1 VSDAVEQEHGT
12 QVTPTGHG
20 PAGAPT
26 PPSATEPRASLGPLI
41 ALIQERA
48 PAERREA
55 LMSFAR
61 SYLRRLSDEE
71 ILAAPPTELYGM
83 VTSTFDF
90 VDQRG
95 MHPSAVRAFN
105 PDPATEGF
113 TAPGTLLET
122 NCDDSPFLVDS
133 VTEELTAR
141 NLVVRRI
148 LHPVIG
154 TSRDEDGRI
163 ERISSARDASH
174 RESVMHFELD
184 RRMSEKER
192 ADLEGRVGKILRDVR
207 LVVRDFEPMQ
217 DRAHQMLDMARH
229 AAIRYSPQEVGETV
243 DFLDWLLQLNFV
255 FLGYRE
261 YELLDTPDGRAI
273 RAVPGSG
280 LGILSDVGRST
291 FADTTPLDSLDPGL
305 RRRIEDGD
313 LLVFSKT
320 NAYSTVHRRARM
332 DYIGVRRVSADGE
345 IMGEAR
351 MIGLFTSKAYMEPAA
366 KTPLLHHKLEQVLTA
381 EDLIPGS
388 HDYKSATTLF
398 ESFPKDE
405 LFQASAGELR
415 RLIGGL
421 LQLERHGG
429 IRVLVRR
436 DLYGRSISIVVALPR
451 DRFNA
456 ALRKSLQRL
465 FMERFHGS
473 TVDYHLSL
481 GETENARI
489 FFTVHVDPGVQIPEV
504 PYEEL
509 EEEVERLA
517 RTWDDDLRD
526 ALVER
531 VGDDRGSALAE
542 RYATRFPDYYKSNR
556 DWALIVG
563 DVLKLEEMEQGD
575 EGFAVGLGNESTGE
589 RLTRVKLYKTG
600 GKVDLSAF
608 MPILEALGLRVVEEV
623 PTGLL
628 GDGKVYIHDFGV
640 LDSRSAVLDLEDS
653 AERMEDCI
661 VAVWRNRAESDSL
674 NRLVVTA
681 GLTWEQVSTLRAF
694 RKYRQRISTRFTEE
708 YRNDVLAENP
718 VISSKLVAYFEARF
732 DPDRSLSEDAAEE
745 IRQDILQDLRQVA
758 SLDQDQILRHMLGTI
773 QATVRTN
780 AYLEDREA
788 LSLKLRSA
796 AVPEM
801 PKPFPLFEIFVY
813 SAEMEAI
820 HLRGGMVARGGI
832 RWSDRKEDYRT
843 EVLGLMKAQKV
854 KNAVIVPDG
863 SKGGFILRRNPPTPD
878 LLKAE
883 VIKRY
888 MTFMRGLLDI
898 TDNLQQGT
906 VVHPDRVRVL
916 DGDDAY
922 LVVAADKGTATFS
935 DTANSISAEYG
946 FWLGDAFASGGSAG
960 FDHKALGI
968 TARGAWESVKRH
980 FRELGIDIMSTPF
993 TAVGI
998 GDMSGD
1004 VFGNGMLLSPHI
1016 KLIAAFDHRHVFVDP
1031 DPDTTV
1037 SFAERRRL
1045 FDLPGSSWDDYDRA
1059 ALSPGGG
1066 IFDRKLKS
1074 VTPSPEVRAVLAIP
1088 DDTPEE
1094 MTPNELIKA
1103 IVKSPVDL
1111 LWNGGIGTYVKST
1124 KESNADVGDRANDA
1138 VRINGNDVRARV
1150 VGEGGNLGFTQL
1162 GRIEYALGGGRINTD
1177 FIDNSAGVDT
1187 SDHEVNWKILLGLAL
1202 ARGEL
1207 TVEERNHVLEACA
1220 PDVVEHVLYDNYLQA
1235 QILSQELG
1243 DSPARID
1250 AYEDLMIQLVAEG
1263 ELEREVE
1270 FLPSTE
1276 EMSERRAGS
1285 QGMVRPELAVLLAYA
1300 KRSIATELLGSDLPD
1315 SEYLEEDDLRNY
1327 FPSAILERFGRLI
1340 PEHPLKRELIATIV
1354 ANDVVNSAG
1363 ITFVSRMM
1371 SETGTRLADVVRA
1384 YRIARDVT
1392 GAVERWEA
1400 IEALDASIDPPV
1412 QGELMRGVDYLV
1424 ETASRWYLVQAH
1436 GQRLSE
1442 AINDQRAA
1450 FAELSSLI
1458 WQIGP
1463 EPWREEH
1470 EQGVRRLVAE
1480 GVPEDIARRHAF
1492 QGELV
1497 HGPDIIAVA
1506 HRSSWD
1512 VLEVA
1517 RAFFVVGERV
1527 GLDWLEHRLESLPV
1541 ETHWQR
1547 WAAQSMEDDLFLVR
1561 RQLVEKVIAEV
1572 PTAAVDEAIETF
1584 FERRVEGEER
1594 LQRFVRSLSI
1604 EGVTDLAQFTVA
1616 LRQIRTLLG

>member
-1 VSDAVEQEHGT
+1 MSDTVERTNSGNGGR
-12 QVTPTGHG
+12 VGG
-20 PAGAPT
+20 KSAAP
-26 PPSATEPRASLGPLI
+26 SSFAEPRPSLSPLF
-41 ALIQERA
+41 AVVEERA
-48 PAERREA
+48 PAERRETVA
-55 LMSFAR
+55 AFAKA
-61 SYLRRLSDEE
+61 YLRRLSDEE
-71 ILAAPPTELYGM
+71 ILAAPTDELYGL
-83 VTSTFDF
+83 VRSTFDF
-90 VDQRG
+90 VDERG
-95 MHPSAVRAFN
+95 LHPSAVRAFN
-105 PDPATEGF
+105 PDIGHDGF
-113 TAPGTLLET
+113 ISAGTVIET
-122 NCDDSPFLVDS
+122 NSDDSPFLVDS
-133 VTEELTAR
+133 VTEEFSAR
-141 NLVVRRI
+141 NLTVRRI

-154 TSRDEDGRI
+154 TSRDEEGRL
-163 ERISSARDASH
+163 ERVSSARDASH

-184 RRMSEKER
+184 RRLSEEER
-192 ADLEGRVGKILRDVR
+192 ADLEERVRTILRDVR

-217 DRAHQMLDMARH
+217 DRAHQMLEMARH
-229 AAIRYSPQEVGETV
+229 AAVRYSPQEVGETV

-261 YELLDTPDGRAI
+261 YELIDTPDGRVI
-273 RAVPGSG
+273 RTAPGSG
-280 LGILSDVGRST
+280 LGILSDVGRSS
-291 FADTTPLDSLDPGL
+291 FAEATLLDSLDPGL

-332 DYIGVRRVSADGE
+332 DYIGVRRVNAEGE
-345 IMGEAR
+345 IVGEAR

-415 RLIGGL
+415 RLISGL

-456 ALRKSLQRL
+456 DLRKGLQRL
-465 FMERFHGS
+465 FVERFHGS

-481 GETENARI
+481 GETESARI

-526 ALVER
+526 ALIER
-531 VGDDRGSALAE
+531 VGAERGAALAD
-542 RYATRFPDYYKSNR
+542 RYAGRFPDYYKTND
-556 DWALIVG
+556 DWGLIAS
-563 DVLKLEEMEQGD
+563 DVLKLEEMAQNE
-575 EGFAVGLGNESTGE
+575 EGFVVGLGNESTGE

-628 GDGKVYIHDFGV
+628 GDGKAYIHDFGV
-640 LDSRSAVLDLEDS
+640 LDSRGAVLDLEQSS
-653 AERMEDCI
+653 ARVEGCI
-661 VAVWRNRAESDSL
+661 VAVWRGQAESDSL

-681 GLTWEQVSTLRAF
+681 GLTWSQVGILRAF

-708 YRNDVLAENP
+708 YRNDALAENP
-718 VISSKLVAYFEARF
+718 VIGSKLVSYFETRF
-732 DPDRSLSEDAAEE
+732 DPERAATEDQMEE
-745 IRQDILQDLRQVA
+745 IRRDILTDLRQVA

-780 AYLEDREA
+780 AYQDVRTS
-788 LSLKLRSA
+788 LSFKLRSA
-796 AVPEM
+796 SVPDM
-801 PKPFPLFEIFVY
+801 PKPYPLFEIFVY

-832 RWSDRKEDYRT
+832 RWSDRREDYRT

-863 SKGGFILRRNPPTPD
+863 SKGGFILKRNPPTPD
-878 LLKAE
+878 LLKEE
-883 VIKRY
+883 VIKQY
-888 MTFMRGLLDI
+888 VAFMRGMLDI
-898 TDNLQQGT
+898 TDNFDRGSI
-906 VVHPDRVRVL
+906 VHPVNVRVL
-916 DGDDAY
+916 DGDDTY

-935 DTANSISAEYG
+935 DTANDVSAEYG

-980 FRELGIDIMSTPF
+980 FRELGIDIMATPF

-1004 VFGNGMLLSPHI
+1004 VFGNGMLLSPCI
-1016 KLIAAFDHRHVFVDP
+1016 KVVAAFDHRHVFVDP
-1031 DPDTTV
+1031 DPDLAI
-1037 SFAERRRL
+1037 SFEERRRL
-1045 FDLPGSSWDDYDRA
+1045 FGLPGSSWNDYDRTK
-1059 ALSPGGG
+1059 LSQAGDV
-1066 IFDRKLKS
+1066 FDRKAKS
-1074 VTPSPEVRAVLAIP
+1074 VTPAPQIRAVLGIP
-1088 DDTPEE
+1088 TDVPDE
-1094 MTPNELIKA
+1094 MTPNDLIKA
-1103 IVKSPVDL
+1103 ILKAPVDL
-1111 LWNGGIGTYVKST
+1111 LWNGGIGTYVKSS
-1124 KESNADVGDRANDA
+1124 KETNSDVGDRANDT
-1138 VRINGNDVRARV
+1138 VRINGGEVRARV

-1187 SDHEVNWKILLGLAL
+1187 SDHEVNWKILLGLAVG
-1202 ARGEL
+1202 RGEL
-1207 TVEERNHVLEACA
+1207 TLEGRNELLGSCA
-1220 PDVVEHVLYDNYLQA
+1220 PDVVQHVLYDNYLQA
-1235 QILSQELG
+1235 QILSQEL
-1243 DSPARID
+1243 DFSVARID
-1250 AYEDLMIQLVAEG
+1250 AYEDLMQQLVADG

-1270 FLPSTE
+1270 FLPASE
-1276 EMSERRAGS
+1276 EMWERRANA

-1300 KRSIATELLGSDLPD
+1300 KRSIVAELLESDLPD
-1315 SEYLEEDDLRNY
+1315 SEYLENDDLLRY
-1327 FPSAILERFGRLI
+1327 FPPAIVERFGHLI
-1340 PEHPLKRELIATIV
+1340 PEHPLKRQLIATIV
-1354 ANDVVNSAG
+1354 ANDVVNSSG
-1363 ITFVSRMM
+1363 ITFVSRMVT
-1371 SETGTRLADVVRA
+1371 ETGSRPADVVRA
-1384 YRIARDVT
+1384 FRIARDIT
-1392 GAVERWEA
+1392 GAVDRWEA

-1412 QGELMRGVDYLV
+1412 QGELMHGVDYLV

-1442 AINDQRAA
+1442 AIDDQRAS

-1463 EPWREEH
+1463 DPWREEH
-1470 EQGVRRLVAE
+1470 DLAVRRLVSE
-1480 GVPEDIARRHAF
+1480 GVPEEIARRHAF

-1506 HRSSWD
+1506 HATTWD

-1517 RAFFVVGERV
+1517 RAFFVLGERV

-1541 ETHWQR
+1541 GTHWQR

-1561 RQLVEKVIAEV
+1561 RQLVEKVIAG
-1572 PTAAVDEAIETF
+1572 ALGMSVDEAIGAF
-1584 FERRVEGEER
+1584 FERRVEAEER
-1594 LQRFVRSLSI
+1594 LQRFIKNLAV